1 VFGANFKVQGRFL
14 PRFCSSLDPLS
25 KPTKIKSRNMSGT
38 SSLPIGPSGAGNI
51 APTPQNTPLTTAPI
65 AAGLSRP
72 TVPTIGEEKDEGEDN
87 GSDANGPPQTPPET
101 GRLDDPLKLGA
112 AGQAAMLGMVQAR
125 LQGLMGRSSGYI
137 ESLPIG
143 TKRKVEALKG
153 VQVKWEELHLQFKME
168 SIELERKVIPPFRS

>member
-1 VFGANFKVQGRFL
+1 
-14 PRFCSSLDPLS
+14 
-25 KPTKIKSRNMSGT
+25 MSGT
-38 SSLPIGPSGAGNI
+38 SSVPIGPSAAQTV
-51 APTPQNTPLTTAPI
+51 APTPQNTPLTTAPL

-72 TVPTIGEEKDEGEDN
+72 TVPTIGEEKDEGDDN
-87 GSDANGPPQTPPET
+87 GSDGNGPPQTPPET
-101 GRLDDPLKLGA
+101 GRFDDPLKLGA

-168 SIELERKVIPPFRS
+168 SIELERKVIPILRFGLVFPEMLMDALLSFHMSHLDRLFDFHVH